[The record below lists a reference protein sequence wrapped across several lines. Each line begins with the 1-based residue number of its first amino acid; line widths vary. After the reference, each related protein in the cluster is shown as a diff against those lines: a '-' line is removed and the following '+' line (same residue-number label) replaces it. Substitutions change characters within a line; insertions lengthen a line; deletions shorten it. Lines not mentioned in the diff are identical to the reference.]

1 MEGRPLS
8 LNVSERAAEIKTNNV
23 FQLSLSAFSKGFQEK
38 VNSEKNQSIN
48 IIYETNH
55 QSRFNA

>member
-8 LNVSERAAEIKTNNV
+8 LNVSERAAEIQNNNV

-55 QSRFNA
+55 